1 MNENNNI
8 NGLKLIA
15 LHLLPGIIL
24 TIVFIPLA
32 LAANHY
38 GLPTLLS
45 MYIAMSIGIIPVLLG
60 YLFFIGKKYN
70 KTFSLKG
77 IIKYRQKIPIWQ
89 YFVFVPVIIAVAVG
103 IFFAFSSIDSLILN
117 KIFFWIPG
125 WFKITQETST
135 ASFSKM
141 ILVITFSLGI
151 VINGILAPFAEELYF
166 RGYLLPRMKSFG
178 KWAPLINTSL
188 FSLYH
193 FFSPWQFFT
202 RILAILPMAYS
213 IWWKKNIYIG
223 IIAHCFLNILT
234 VVMLMINS
242 GIFVKG

>member
-8 NGLKLIA
+8 NGFKLIA
-15 LHLLPGIIL
+15 LHLIPGIIL

-32 LAANHY
+32 LAANHC

-77 IIKYRQKIPIWQ
+77 IIKYRQKIPVWQ
-89 YFVFVPVIIAVAVG
+89 YFVFVPVIISVAAG
-103 IFFAFSSIDSLILN
+103 IFLGFSSIDSLILN
-117 KIFFWIPG
+117 KIFFWIPD

-135 ASFSKM
+135 AGFSKM

-223 IIAHCFLNILT
+223 IIAHCILNILT
-234 VVMLMINS
+234 IVMLMLSS